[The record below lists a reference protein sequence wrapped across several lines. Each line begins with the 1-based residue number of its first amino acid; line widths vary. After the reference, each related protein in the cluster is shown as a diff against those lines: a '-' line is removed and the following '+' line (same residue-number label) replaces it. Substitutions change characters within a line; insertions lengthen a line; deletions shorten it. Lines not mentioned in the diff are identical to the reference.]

1 MCSGPDKNYFFVFRN
16 LLLVY
21 YGTHH
26 NCQVGLSITIFFFS
40 LVLLLFI
47 LSLSDSMNFFSLS
60 TLSCFDYLSPVL
72 PVIVSQ

>member
-26 NCQVGLSITIFFFS
+26 NCQVGLSITIFFS
-40 LVLLLFI
+40 LVLLLYTYF
-47 LSLSDSMNFFSLS
+47 
-60 TLSCFDYLSPVL
+60 
-72 PVIVSQ
+72 VSQ